1 MATLPT
7 ADELRDWMEREGR
20 GYKAA
25 AKHFGI
31 KASEARKLCGAR
43 VRERAPTREA
53 SPPLRLV
60 AGSDLDRADAP
71 IPLAQVDLE
80 AELVAE
86 IEMVKRNLA
95 DARSLD
101 RLPLQSIERLSRHK
115 MNMIAQL
122 AQLQE
127 SAEPEAPPLEASE
140 ALHLLKVRFAQLA
153 PMDRERLLDALRST
167 MMEG

>member
-1 MATLPT
+1 
-7 ADELRDWMEREGR
+7 
-20 GYKAA
+20 
-25 AKHFGI
+25 
-31 KASEARKLCGAR
+31 
-43 VRERAPTREA
+43 
-53 SPPLRLV
+53 
-60 AGSDLDRADAP
+60 
-71 IPLAQVDLE
+71 
-80 AELVAE
+80 
-86 IEMVKRNLA
+86 MVKRNLA

-122 AQLQE
+122 AALQE

-167 MMEG
+167 MVEG